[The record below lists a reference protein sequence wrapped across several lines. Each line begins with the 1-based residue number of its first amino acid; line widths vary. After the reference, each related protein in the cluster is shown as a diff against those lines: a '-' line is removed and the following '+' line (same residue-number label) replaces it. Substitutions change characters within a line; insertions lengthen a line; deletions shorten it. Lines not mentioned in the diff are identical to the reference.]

1 LEWNQLVIAW
11 FKKAS
16 KSKLDRLGSVCYYH
30 RILATYNPGEDVT
43 IFKLRALMNPPAMQK
58 TQKQVT
64 TFLEKWLDK
73 SIRQYVSAMDKTNNG
88 HLHELIMGGIEKP
101 LVEIVLKETNGNQT
115 KAANIL
121 GINRNTLRKKI
132 AEYKIKGTSKNK

>member
-1 LEWNQLVIAW
+1 M
-11 FKKAS
+11 
-16 KSKLDRLGSVCYYH
+16 LDRLEGVCYYPP
-30 RILATYNPGEDVT
+30 IQAIYDPGEDVT
-43 IFKLRALMNPPAMQK
+43 VVELRAVMNPPVMQK
-58 TQKQVT
+58 TQKQVK

-73 SIRQYVSAMDKTNNG
+73 SIRQYVGAMDKTNNG

-132 AEYKIKGTSKNK
+132 AEYNIQCNSKT

>member
-1 LEWNQLVIAW
+1 MSAREMQSNE
-11 FKKAS
+11 KK
-16 KSKLDRLGSVCYYH
+16 VH
-30 RILATYNPGEDVT
+30 
-43 IFKLRALMNPPAMQK
+43 
-58 TQKQVT
+58 

-73 SIRQYVSAMDKTNNG
+73 SIKQYVGAMDENNNG

-115 KAANIL
+115 QAANIL

-132 AEYKIKGTSKNK
+132 AEYEIKCKNKT

>member
-1 LEWNQLVIAW
+1 MILGRTSQFSNLILEINLPQM
-11 FKKAS
+11 K
-16 KSKLDRLGSVCYYH
+16 
-30 RILATYNPGEDVT
+30 
-43 IFKLRALMNPPAMQK
+43 K

-73 SIRQYVSAMDKTNNG
+73 SIRQYVGEMDEKNNG

-101 LVEIVLKETNGNQT
+101 LVEIVLKETGGNQT
-115 KAANIL
+115 QAANIL

-132 AEYKIKGTSKNK
+132 AEYKIKCNNQT

>member
-1 LEWNQLVIAW
+1 MNYREIQNN
-11 FKKAS
+11 KK
-16 KSKLDRLGSVCYYH
+16 KVL
-30 RILATYNPGEDVT
+30 
-43 IFKLRALMNPPAMQK
+43 
-58 TQKQVT
+58 

-73 SIRQYVSAMDKTNNG
+73 SIKQYVGVMDEKNNG

-115 KAANIL
+115 QAANIL

-132 AEYKIKGTSKNK
+132 SEYEIKCKSKT

>member
-1 LEWNQLVIAW
+1 M
-11 FKKAS
+11 
-16 KSKLDRLGSVCYYH
+16 LDRMGRVCYYL
-30 RILATYNPGEDVT
+30 RIQA
-43 IFKLRALMNPPAMQK
+43 IFKFGKDVKTLRPRALVNPPAIKK
-58 TQKQVT
+58 TQKEVT

-73 SIRQYVSAMDKTNNG
+73 SIRKYVGAMDKKNNG

-101 LVEIVLKETNGNQT
+101 LVEIVLKETSGNQT

-132 AEYKIKGTSKNK
+132 AEYKIKCNNRT

>member
-1 LEWNQLVIAW
+1 LTEFEEFANIHAIKPRQA
-11 FKKAS
+11 
-16 KSKLDRLGSVCYYH
+16 LG
-30 RILATYNPGEDVT
+30 RTPRFFPGIRMDSST
-43 IFKLRALMNPPAMQK
+43 MQN
-58 TQKQVT
+58 TQKKVH

-73 SIRQYVSAMDKTNNG
+73 SIKQYVGAMNEENNG

-115 KAANIL
+115 QAANIL

-132 AEYKIKGTSKNK
+132 AEYEIKCKSKT